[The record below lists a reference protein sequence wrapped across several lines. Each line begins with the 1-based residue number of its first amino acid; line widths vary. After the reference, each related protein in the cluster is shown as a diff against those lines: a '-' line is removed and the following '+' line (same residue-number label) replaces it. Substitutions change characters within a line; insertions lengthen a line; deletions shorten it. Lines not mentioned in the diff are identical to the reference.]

1 MNRLSAGP
9 GGRVSPGITEQRPE
23 IVLGLEDVYVKE
35 SRICLVDGERGRLL
49 YVGYDIREL
58 AEHSSF
64 EETCFL
70 LWNQRLPRRDEFVT
84 FRRALAEERKVP
96 KDILN
101 VLRKLPRGALP
112 IDAVRSAVS
121 ILASYDPEVGDT
133 SRDANLRKA
142 SRLTAKVA
150 TLVAAFHRVQQ
161 GKRPIPPDPERAHA
175 EDFLRMLTGRE
186 PDPLDA
192 RTMDVAMV
200 LHADHSL
207 AASTFASIVAAST
220 LADLYS
226 AIVAAIATLKGPLHG
241 GANEQA
247 LRMLLK
253 IGSPANADAYIEKA
267 LSKKDKI
274 PGFGHRV
281 YKNFD
286 PRALILQEYARKL
299 AERSGDMTLFDT
311 ALAVQEVMLR
321 NLQAKRVYP
330 NVDFYSGATF
340 YLLGLPPEVFTPIF
354 TAARVPGWTAH
365 SLEYWQTNRIIRPLD
380 LYVGP
385 TEATYVPIDRR

>member
-1 MNRLSAGP
+1 MG
-9 GGRVSPGITEQRPE
+9 VTEQQPKV
-23 IVLGLEDVYVKE
+23 VLGLEDVYVKE
-35 SRICLVDGERGRLL
+35 SRICLVDGEKGRLF
-49 YVGYDIREL
+49 YVGYDIRDL

-64 EETCFL
+64 EETSFL
-70 LWNQRLPRRDEFVT
+70 LWNQRLPRQEELLT
-84 FRRALAEERKVP
+84 FRRVFAEARAVP
-96 KDILN
+96 EEVMDL
-101 VLRKLPRGALP
+101 LRKLPRGTLP
-112 IDAVRSAVS
+112 IDALRSAVS
-121 ILASYDPEVGDT
+121 VLASYDPEVADA

-142 SRLTAKVA
+142 LRITAKVA
-150 TLVAAFHRVQQ
+150 TLVAAYHRIQQ
-161 GKRPIPPDPERAHA
+161 GKRPLPPDPERSHA
-175 EDFLRMLTGRE
+175 EDFLRMLTGKE

-192 RTMDVAMV
+192 KTMDVALI

-207 AASTFASIVAAST
+207 AASTFAATVAAST

-247 LRMLLK
+247 LRTLLK
-253 IGSPANADAYIEKA
+253 IGSPANANPFVEKA
-267 LSKKDKI
+267 LAQKEKV

-286 PRALILQEYARKL
+286 PRALILQEYSRKL
-299 AERSGDMTLFDT
+299 AERSGDMTLYDT
-311 ALAVQEVMLR
+311 ALAVQESMLR
-321 NLQAKRVYP
+321 ALAARRVYP
-330 NVDFYSGATF
+330 NVDFYSGVTF

-365 SLEYWQTNRIIRPLD
+365 CLEYWQTNRIIRPLD

-385 TEATYVPIDRR
+385 TEAKYVPIDRR

>member
-1 MNRLSAGP
+1 MG
-9 GGRVSPGITEQRPE
+9 VTEQQPKV
-23 IVLGLEDVYVKE
+23 VLGLEDVYVKE
-35 SRICLVDGERGRLL
+35 SRICLVDGEKGRLL
-49 YVGYDIREL
+49 YVGYDIRDL

-64 EETCFL
+64 EETSFL
-70 LWNQRLPRRDEFVT
+70 LWNQRLPRQEELLT
-84 FRRALAEERKVP
+84 FRRVFAEARAVP
-96 KDILN
+96 EEVMDL
-101 VLRKLPRGALP
+101 LRKLPRGTLP
-112 IDAVRSAVS
+112 IDALRSAVS
-121 ILASYDPEVGDT
+121 VLASYDPEVADA

-142 SRLTAKVA
+142 LRITAKVA
-150 TLVAAFHRVQQ
+150 TLVAAYHRIQQ
-161 GKRPIPPDPERAHA
+161 GKRPFPPDPERSHA
-175 EDFLRMLTGRE
+175 EDFLRMLTGKE

-192 RTMDVAMV
+192 KTMDVALI

-207 AASTFASIVAAST
+207 AASTFAATVAAST

-247 LRMLLK
+247 LRTLLK
-253 IGSPANADAYIEKA
+253 IGSPANANPFVEKA
-267 LSKKDKI
+267 LAQKEKV

-286 PRALILQEYARKL
+286 PRALILQEYSRKL
-299 AERSGDMTLFDT
+299 AERSGDMTLYDT
-311 ALAVQEVMLR
+311 ALAVQESMLR
-321 NLQAKRVYP
+321 ALAARRVYP
-330 NVDFYSGATF
+330 NVDFYSGVTF

-365 SLEYWQTNRIIRPLD
+365 CLEYWQTNRIIRPLD

>member
-1 MNRLSAGP
+1 MG
-9 GGRVSPGITEQRPE
+9 VTEQQPE
-23 IVLGLEDVYVKE
+23 VVLGLEDVYVKE
-35 SRICLVDGERGRLL
+35 SRICLVDGEKGRLF
-49 YVGYDIREL
+49 YVGYDIRDL

-64 EETCFL
+64 EETSFL
-70 LWNQRLPRRDEFVT
+70 LWNQRLPRQEELLT
-84 FRRALAEERKVP
+84 FRRVFAEARAVP
-96 KDILN
+96 EEVMDL
-101 VLRKLPRGALP
+101 LRKLPRGTLP
-112 IDAVRSAVS
+112 IDALRSAVS
-121 ILASYDPEVGDT
+121 VLASYDPEVADA

-142 SRLTAKVA
+142 LRITAKVA
-150 TLVAAFHRVQQ
+150 TLVAAYHRIQQ
-161 GKRPIPPDPERAHA
+161 GKRPLPPDPERSHA
-175 EDFLRMLTGRE
+175 EDFLRMLTGKE

-192 RTMDVAMV
+192 KTMDVALI

-207 AASTFASIVAAST
+207 AASTFAATVAAST

-247 LRMLLK
+247 LRTLLK
-253 IGSPANADAYIEKA
+253 IGSPANANPFVEKA
-267 LSKKDKI
+267 LAQKEKV

-286 PRALILQEYARKL
+286 PRALILQEYSRKL
-299 AERSGDMTLFDT
+299 AERSGDMTLYDT
-311 ALAVQEVMLR
+311 ALAVQESMLR
-321 NLQAKRVYP
+321 ALAARRVYP
-330 NVDFYSGATF
+330 NVDFYSGVTF

-365 SLEYWQTNRIIRPLD
+365 CLEYWQTNRIIRPLD

>member
-1 MNRLSAGP
+1 MG
-9 GGRVSPGITEQRPE
+9 VTEQQPKV
-23 IVLGLEDVYVKE
+23 VLGLEDVYVKE
-35 SRICLVDGERGRLL
+35 SRICLVDGEKGRLL
-49 YVGYDIREL
+49 YVGYDIRDL

-64 EETCFL
+64 EETSFL
-70 LWNQRLPRRDEFVT
+70 LWNQRLPRQEELLT
-84 FRRALAEERKVP
+84 FRRVFAEARAVP
-96 KDILN
+96 EEVMDL
-101 VLRKLPRGALP
+101 LRKLPRGTLP
-112 IDAVRSAVS
+112 IDALRSAVS
-121 ILASYDPEVGDT
+121 VLASYDPEVADA

-142 SRLTAKVA
+142 LRITAKVA
-150 TLVAAFHRVQQ
+150 TLVAAYHRIQQ
-161 GKRPIPPDPERAHA
+161 GKRPLPPDPERSHA
-175 EDFLRMLTGRE
+175 EDFLRMLTGKE

-192 RTMDVAMV
+192 KTMDVALI

-207 AASTFASIVAAST
+207 AASTFAATVAAST

-247 LRMLLK
+247 LRTLLK
-253 IGSPANADAYIEKA
+253 IGSPANANPFVEKA
-267 LSKKDKI
+267 LAQKEKV

-286 PRALILQEYARKL
+286 PRALILQEYSRKL
-299 AERSGDMTLFDT
+299 AERSGDMTLYDT
-311 ALAVQEVMLR
+311 ALAVQESMLR
-321 NLQAKRVYP
+321 ALAARRVYP
-330 NVDFYSGATF
+330 NVDFYSGVTF

-365 SLEYWQTNRIIRPLD
+365 CLEYWQTNRIIRPLD

>member
-1 MNRLSAGP
+1 MGT
-9 GGRVSPGITEQRPE
+9 GVTEPRPE
-23 IVLGLEDVYVKE
+23 VVLGLEDVYVKE
-35 SRICLVDGERGRLL
+35 SRICLVDGVRGRLL

-58 AEHSSF
+58 AKHSSF

-70 LWNQRLPRRDEFVT
+70 LWNQRLPRQDELLT
-84 FRRALAEERKVP
+84 FRRALAEARTVP
-96 KDILN
+96 EDIVDL
-101 VLRKLPRGALP
+101 LRKLPRGTLP
-112 IDAVRSAVS
+112 IDALRSAVS
-121 ILASYDPEVGDT
+121 VLASYDPEVADA

-142 SRLTAKVA
+142 QRLTAKVA
-150 TLVAAFHRVQQ
+150 TLVAAYHRIQQ
-161 GKRPIPPDPERAHA
+161 GKRPIPPDPERSHA
-175 EDFLRMLTGRE
+175 EDFLRMLTGKE

-192 RTMDVAMV
+192 RTMDVALI

-226 AIVAAIATLKGPLHG
+226 TIIAAIATLKGPLHG

-247 LRMLLK
+247 IRMLLK
-253 IGSPANADAYIEKA
+253 IGSPASANTYVEKA
-267 LSKKDKI
+267 LSQKEKV

-286 PRALILQEYARKL
+286 PRALILQEYAKKL
-299 AERSGDMTLFDT
+299 AERGGDMTLFDT
-311 ALAVQEVMLR
+311 ALAVQESMLR
-321 NLQAKRVYP
+321 NLEGKRVYP
-330 NVDFYSGATF
+330 NVDFYSGLTF

-365 SLEYWQTNRIIRPLD
+365 CLEYWQSNRIIRPLD
-380 LYVGP
+380 HYVGP
-385 TEATYVPIDRR
+385 TDATYVPIDRR

>member
-1 MNRLSAGP
+1 MD
-9 GGRVSPGITEQRPE
+9 ITEQRPE

-49 YVGYDIREL
+49 YVGYDIRDL

-64 EETCFL
+64 EETSFL
-70 LWNQRLPRRDEFVT
+70 LWNQRLPRADELLT
-84 FRRALAEERKVP
+84 FRRVFAEARAVP
-96 KDILN
+96 EEVVDL
-101 VLRKLPRGALP
+101 LRKLPRSTIPMDAL
-112 IDAVRSAVS
+112 RSAVS
-121 ILASYDPEVGDT
+121 VLASYDPEVADA

-142 SRLTAKVA
+142 LRITAKVA
-150 TLVAAFHRVQQ
+150 TLVAAFHRIQQ
-161 GKRPIPPDPERAHA
+161 GKRPLPPDPERGHA
-175 EDFLRMLTGRE
+175 EDFLRMLTGKE

-192 RTMDVAMV
+192 RTMDVALI

-207 AASTFASIVAAST
+207 AASTFAATVAAST

-226 AIVAAIATLKGPLHG
+226 VIVAAISTLKGPLHG

-247 LRMLLK
+247 LKVLLK
-253 IGSPANADAYIEKA
+253 IGSPANANPYVEKA
-267 LSKKDKI
+267 LAQKEKV

-286 PRALILQEYARKL
+286 PRALILQEYSRKL
-299 AERSGDMTLFDT
+299 AERGGDMTLFDT
-311 ALAVQEVMLR
+311 ALAVQESMLR
-321 NLQAKRVYP
+321 ALQARRVYP
-330 NVDFYSGATF
+330 NVDFYSGLAF

-354 TAARVPGWTAH
+354 TVARLPGWTAH
-365 SLEYWQTNRIIRPLD
+365 VLEYWQTNRIIRPLD

-385 TEATYVPIDRR
+385 TDATYVPIDRR

>member
-1 MNRLSAGP
+1 MG
-9 GGRVSPGITEQRPE
+9 VTEQQPE
-23 IVLGLEDVYVKE
+23 VVLGLEDVYVKE
-35 SRICLVDGERGRLL
+35 SRICLVDGEKGRLL
-49 YVGYDIREL
+49 YVGYDIRDL

-64 EETCFL
+64 EETSFL
-70 LWNQRLPRRDEFVT
+70 LWNQRLPRQEELLT
-84 FRRALAEERKVP
+84 FRRVFAEARAVP
-96 KDILN
+96 EEVMDL
-101 VLRKLPRGALP
+101 LRKLPRGTLP
-112 IDAVRSAVS
+112 IDALRSAVS
-121 ILASYDPEVGDT
+121 VLASYDPEVADA

-142 SRLTAKVA
+142 LRITAKVA
-150 TLVAAFHRVQQ
+150 TLVAAYHRIQQ
-161 GKRPIPPDPERAHA
+161 GKRPLPPDPERSHA
-175 EDFLRMLTGRE
+175 EDFLRMLTGKE

-192 RTMDVAMV
+192 KTMDVALI

-207 AASTFASIVAAST
+207 AASTFAATVAAST

-247 LRMLLK
+247 LRTLLK
-253 IGSPANADAYIEKA
+253 IGSPANANPFVEKA
-267 LSKKDKI
+267 LAQKEKV

-286 PRALILQEYARKL
+286 PRALILQEYSRKL
-299 AERSGDMTLFDT
+299 AERSGDMTLYDT
-311 ALAVQEVMLR
+311 ALAVQESMLR
-321 NLQAKRVYP
+321 ALAARRVYP
-330 NVDFYSGATF
+330 NVDFYSGVTF

-365 SLEYWQTNRIIRPLD
+365 CLEYWQTNRIIRPLD